1 LPDGEQIVLFNE
13 TNQLLEPG
21 YLPLETG
28 YYRLSNGQMHV
39 AVLTLMNRCK
49 GEMIDWWF
57 GYLADTDTF
66 RMWHP
71 KGHISLE
78 WDEHYR
84 PGHYIGASQIVEGE
98 FGGPV
103 TRLRIHYHDPSEFLD
118 ISKFSIANVAAAICA
133 NVYDLEKVPLS
144 RFIHLVRDTESGC
157 EVRSRFWLF
166 RASEADAITL
176 IKHALEEMHSL
187 GVFLPDLYDR
197 EYARHKS
204 RAAG

>member
-1 LPDGEQIVLFNE
+1 MFFNE
-13 TNQLLEPG
+13 TSQLIEPG

-39 AVLTLMNRCK
+39 AILTLMNRCK

-57 GYLADTDTF
+57 GHLADTDTL

-71 KGHISLE
+71 HSHVSLE
-78 WDEHYR
+78 WDENYR
-84 PGHYIGASQIVEGE
+84 PGNYIGASQIVEGE
-98 FGGPV
+98 FDGRTTGFRV
-103 TRLRIHYHDPSEFLD
+103 HYHDLAEFLD
-118 ISKFSIANVAAAICA
+118 ISKLADANVSTAVCA
-133 NVYDLEKVPLS
+133 NVYDFEKVPRG

-166 RASEADAITL
+166 RATEADAMTL
-176 IKHALEEMHSL
+176 MKHGLKLMHRL
-187 GVFLPDLYDR
+187 AAFLPDLYAR
-197 EYARHKS
+197 ENASYKT

>member
-1 LPDGEQIVLFNE
+1 MLFNE

-21 YLPLETG
+21 YMPLETG

-57 GYLADTDTF
+57 GYLADTETF

-71 KGHISLE
+71 ESHISLE

-98 FGGPV
+98 FGGLV
-103 TRLRIHYHDPSEFLD
+103 ARLRIHYHDPPEFLD
-118 ISKFSIANVAAAICA
+118 TSKFSNANVAAAICA
-133 NVYDLEKVPLS
+133 NVYDLEKVPLG

-166 RASEADAITL
+166 RASEADAMRL
-176 IKHALEEMHSL
+176 IKHALEEMHRL
-187 GVFLPDLYDR
+187 GVILPDLYHR
-197 EYARHKS
+197 EHASVKNRV
-204 RAAG
+204 AG